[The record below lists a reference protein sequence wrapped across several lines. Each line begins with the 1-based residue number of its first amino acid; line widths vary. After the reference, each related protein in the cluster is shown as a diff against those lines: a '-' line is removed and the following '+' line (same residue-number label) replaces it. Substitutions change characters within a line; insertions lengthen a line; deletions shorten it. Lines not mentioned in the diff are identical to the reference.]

1 MGHQTTRSAE
11 NAMAYA
17 ESLRI
22 ATEYSGQ
29 IMIDTIRCGINGVFE
44 KKDANG
50 RYLVDGLHPNMNGA
64 RKIGY
69 YNAAKVMPF
78 LGDSFTLT

>member
-1 MGHQTTRSAE
+1 MGYQTTRSAE

-29 IMIDTIRCGINGVFE
+29 IMIDTIRCGISGVFE
-44 KKDANG
+44 QSGANG
-50 RYLVDGLHPNMNGA
+50 RYLVDGLHPNVNGA
-64 RKIGY
+64 KKIGY
-69 YNAAKVMPF
+69 YNAAKVIPF
-78 LGDSFTLT
+78 LGNSFTLN